1 MIIYNEELGT
11 RGGFDTM
18 KWVFLLNK
26 NDFEDTNQYQKLNE
40 YCCIRKSKYFEV
52 KKLCD
57 VYSYLYYHNDNTNQ
71 VI

>member
-1 MIIYNEELGT
+1 
-11 RGGFDTM
+11 M
-18 KWVFLLNK
+18 KWFFLLNE

-40 YCCIRKSKYFEV
+40 YCCIRKSKHFEV

>member
-40 YCCIRKSKYFEV
+40 YCCIRKSKHFEV
-52 KKLCD
+52 KK
-57 VYSYLYYHNDNTNQ
+57 YLMCIHICIIIMIIQ
-71 VI
+71 IK